1 MLPGWTPSPG
11 HYTGGEDRQSMT
23 SDSACERARSLGVP
37 IVVLKTG
44 RSEVGAR
51 AALAHS
57 GGLAGDDALIDAA
70 LRQSG
75 AIRVENLTE
84 LVSLL
89 ALQSGADFV
98 LARYL
103 PQAGVFEGYLRL
115 FDESDGRLVLY
126 TRTSFDT
133 LAMPQDN
140 FLEAI
145 PILPDA
151 EHAFAVLGKLAGFYR
166 DRETAAEDSPA
177 LPELPG
183 RVKDHARV
191 LTSSATRVL
200 TEERVFSV
208 LAACGFG
215 TPTLKVLNRGDDA
228 LSAARALPP
237 PYIVKIS
244 SDRILHRRRVG
255 GVVADLRSA
264 EEVPPVVARFFA
276 DFGDDARA
284 VVVETMVAKDIEVFL
299 GARP

>member
-1 MLPGWTPSPG
+1 M
-11 HYTGGEDRQSMT
+11 
-23 SDSACERARSLGVP
+23 
-37 IVVLKTG
+37 
-44 RSEVGAR
+44 GAR

-103 PQAGVFEGYLRL
+103 PQAGIFEGYLRL

-133 LAMPQDN
+133 LAMQQDN

-151 EHAFAVLGKLAGFYR
+151 EHAFAVLGKLARF
-166 DRETAAEDSPA
+166 
-177 LPELPG
+177 LP
-183 RVKDHARV
+183 
-191 LTSSATRVL
+191 
-200 TEERVFSV
+200 
-208 LAACGFG
+208 
-215 TPTLKVLNRGDDA
+215 
-228 LSAARALPP
+228 
-237 PYIVKIS
+237 
-244 SDRILHRRRVG
+244 
-255 GVVADLRSA
+255 
-264 EEVPPVVARFFA
+264 
-276 DFGDDARA
+276 
-284 VVVETMVAKDIEVFL
+284 
-299 GARP
+299 